1 MARRKVIS
9 CPHHHVQS
17 AAAGSYRRYID
28 GISSALVKHHP
39 TNNLRT
45 AASGLTA

>member
-1 MARRKVIS
+1 VLVFEDEAS
-9 CPHHHVQS
+9 FWL
-17 AAAGSYRRYID
+17 D
-28 GISSALVKHHP
+28 GTLHQTWSEVGALVKHHP

>member
-1 MARRKVIS
+1 MGCQHSAVS
-9 CPHHHVQS
+9 CQLP
-17 AAAGSYRRYID
+17 
-28 GISSALVKHHP
+28 ALVKHHP